1 MSAFTSS
8 AVRALAWPNSAGAR
22 RPPGQF
28 GVCHAF
34 VGVCYIRLRVRQV
47 FVESLLRVERH
58 AAEIL
63 QRFGAK
69 ALILACVQSVGE
81 RLKPR
86 LIHVSTLVSFQLLL
100 ERLHGVGDSVSND
113 RLEVRLSVCALSF
126 LWHGVSIWLHLI
138 GARLGLLFHKVKFAP
153 EILFKRTCA
162 VGYFL
167 IHIRAKVSYKS
178 VHPVPGQA
186 LHRGL
191 RLILGLRL

>member
-1 MSAFTSS
+1 MYQANFAGARRPPRSNFPASAE
-8 AVRALAWPNSAGAR
+8 AAGAR
-22 RPPGQF
+22 RPPGQL

-34 VGVCYIRLRVRQV
+34 VGVCHIRLRVRQV

-86 LIHVSTLVSFQLLL
+86 LIHVPTLVPFQLLL

-113 RLEVRLSVCALSF
+113 RLEVRLSVCSLPF
-126 LWHGVSIWLHLI
+126 L
-138 GARLGLLFHKVKFAP
+138 R
-153 EILFKRTCA
+153 
-162 VGYFL
+162 
-167 IHIRAKVSYKS
+167 
-178 VHPVPGQA
+178 
-186 LHRGL
+186 
-191 RLILGLRL
+191 